1 MVTTNPRGGLA
12 MCFPLLLSVDV
23 VVASKK
29 HLSFEILGLL
39 IFLSG
44 DKE

>member
-12 MCFPLLLSVDV
+12 MCFPLLLSIV

-29 HLSFEILGLL
+29 HLSFEI
-39 IFLSG
+39 SG
-44 DKE
+44 IVDFTIWR